1 MNGPMKLAQHK
12 QKGGKSVYQLS
23 KVALLKI
30 GSALR
35 SRIEAEH
42 LQSEGS
48 DQDSDTN
55 NELHDS
61 SDESGDSN

>member
-1 MNGPMKLAQHK
+1 MKLAQHK

-23 KVALLKI
+23 KAALLKI
-30 GSALR
+30 DSALR
-35 SRIEAEH
+35 SRKEAED

-48 DQDSDTN
+48 DQDSDTD

-61 SDESGDSN
+61 SDETSDSD